1 MNGRARHAQMSYLSP
16 EACRLSSLTLLALDG
31 NLLSFLPQEI
41 YQACPSACKTWV
53 ALGPRRRC

>member
-1 MNGRARHAQMSYLSP
+1 MSYLSP

-41 YQACPSACKTWV
+41 YQACPSACKTSV